1 MPSSII
7 IGSGSYIPE
16 NIIRGEYFSNTEFYD
31 NNNEKIDK
39 LVEEI
44 INKFVEITEI
54 EERRFVDEDTFNS
67 DIATKA
73 GLLAIEDAGIDKE
86 SIDYVI
92 CATNFG
98 EINNNGCQSYMPSVS
113 ALVKHKLGIKN
124 LNCVNYDMV
133 FGCPGWVEGMIL
145 ANVLIK
151 SGRAKNILVIGSETL
166 SRATDPFDRDKMIF
180 ADGAGAV
187 VLSATEEEN
196 IGVIA
201 DNTLCFNGEE
211 IGYLCNSHS
220 LNPNIN
226 QERQYVRMMG
236 RKIYEFA
243 LKNVPQA
250 IKNTIEKANIGIED
264 IDKILIHQANA
275 KMDHAII
282 NRLYK
287 LYGIRDF
294 DHSVAPMTVQYLGN
308 TSVATIPTMFD
319 LIRKGKIEGQHFKEN
334 SYIIFTS
341 VGAGMN
347 INAIVYRFK

>member
-1 MPSSII
+1 
-7 IGSGSYIPE
+7 
-16 NIIRGEYFSNTEFYD
+16 
-31 NNNEKIDK
+31 
-39 LVEEI
+39 
-44 INKFVEITEI
+44 
-54 EERRFVDEDTFNS
+54 
-67 DIATKA
+67 
-73 GLLAIEDAGIDKE
+73 
-86 SIDYVI
+86 
-92 CATNFG
+92 
-98 EINNNGCQSYMPSVS
+98 
-113 ALVKHKLGIKN
+113 
-124 LNCVNYDMV
+124 
-133 FGCPGWVEGMIL
+133 
-145 ANVLIK
+145 
-151 SGRAKNILVIGSETL
+151 
-166 SRATDPFDRDKMIF
+166 MIF

-187 VLSATEEEN
+187 VLSATDEEN